1 MRGSLSLA
9 LTAPASAA
17 FAAGRPEYGLG
28 TTPRQVTDTFHRLVE
43 RLDAKPVQDVD
54 GTRGHAAGRRP

>member
-17 FAAGRPEYGLG
+17 FAL
-28 TTPRQVTDTFHRLVE
+28 RQQHVRRRRDDDVPDHRE
-43 RLDAKPVQDVD
+43 
-54 GTRGHAAGRRP
+54 RRPRDLSCAAEPAS